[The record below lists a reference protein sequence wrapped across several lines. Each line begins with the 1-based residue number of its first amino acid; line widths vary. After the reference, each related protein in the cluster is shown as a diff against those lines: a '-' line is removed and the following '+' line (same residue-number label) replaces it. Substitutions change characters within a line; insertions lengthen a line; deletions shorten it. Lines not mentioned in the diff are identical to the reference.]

1 MGAKILSPRF
11 VAWEKSEPPNEVEA
25 EAKLSTEG
33 FSCFRW
39 NDAPGE
45 LYPNHRH
52 LYDECLWVIRGEMEI
67 ATAGTTYLLKPGD
80 RIYLPANIGHTLMV
94 THPTG
99 VIYLVGM
106 GSQSLGSDSA

>member
-1 MGAKILSPRF
+1 MSATIQTPRF
-11 VAWEKSEPPNEVEA
+11 VAWEKPQPPNEVEA
-25 EAKLSTEG
+25 EARLSTEG

-52 LYDECLWVIRGEMEI
+52 EYDECLWILKGEMEI
-67 ATAGTTYLLKPGD
+67 AIAGTKYVLKPGD
-80 RIYLPANIGHTLMV
+80 RLYLPAQLGHTLMV

-99 VIYLVGM
+99 VIYLVG
-106 GSQSLGSDSA
+106 QKDQAP